1 MHNRSETISK
11 LAVALVAAQSEM
23 KDPAFDAINPHFKN
37 RYASLK
43 SVKNAVLPVLNRHGI
58 AAPQFPI
65 SKDNGEVGCE
75 TLLQHVSGEW
85 MSQEFTVKPTKQ
97 DAQGAGSALT
107 YTRRYSLQSVAG
119 VVADEDDDA
128 NGAVQKPPEP
138 SGFITEEQVKEIED
152 LVKSTK
158 SDLEK
163 FLKHIGADKIQN
175 IPVSKYRKAIVDLN
189 RKVSQANKTTP
200 PEREPGSDD
209 DK

>member
-85 MSQEFTVKPTKQ
+85 MSREFTVKPTKQ

-128 NGAVQKPPEP
+128 NGAAQKPSEP
-138 SGFITEEQVKEIED
+138 SGFITPEQVKEISHLIAETD
-152 LVKSTK
+152 SDNELFWKFAGAETVDTIPTKNYGKVVKS
-158 SDLEK
+158 LQ
-163 FLKHIGADKIQN
+163 A
-175 IPVSKYRKAIVDLN
+175 KAA
-189 RKVSQANKTTP
+189 KQKKEEAN
-200 PEREPGSDD
+200 G
-209 DK
+209 